1 MEVSQGETLSQS
13 SAKGRAW
20 CTAQPSH
27 VTRRIVSF
35 CWDPSCG
42 LESLHL
48 SLLPRPLL
56 SKENTLARKGLWV
69 VTSDWAVLLTWPVT
83 QRNRF
88 LCNNCRGI
96 LSLTWGQ
103 AQLWNIETFG
113 MAMWLSSQGSP
124 ILGGFTTPSLY
135 LFCLTRTC
143 YTKSLMS
150 SSPIHVLLFW
160 GG

>member
-1 MEVSQGETLSQS
+1 
-13 SAKGRAW
+13 
-20 CTAQPSH
+20 
-27 VTRRIVSF
+27 
-35 CWDPSCG
+35 

-96 LSLTWGQ
+96 LSLTRGARPSCGTVKLLGWQCGFQ
-103 AQLWNIETFG
+103 A
-113 MAMWLSSQGSP
+113 
-124 ILGGFTTPSLY
+124 
-135 LFCLTRTC
+135 RD
-143 YTKSLMS
+143 
-150 SSPIHVLLFW
+150 LLFLVALLLPAFTRFALQ
-160 GG
+160 GLAVHQELDKL